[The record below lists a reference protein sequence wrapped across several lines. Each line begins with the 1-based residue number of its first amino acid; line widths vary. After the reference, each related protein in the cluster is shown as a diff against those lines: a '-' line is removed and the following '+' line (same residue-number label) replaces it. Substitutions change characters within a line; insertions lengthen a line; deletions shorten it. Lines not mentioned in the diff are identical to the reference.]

1 MEMSEEDKL
10 RIVHLMM
17 HLEVCIHACDNT
29 EGIKWFNRHKT
40 KMTMKQFVDTVLKE
54 HGHLFKAFW
63 ETPGLDMTDFV
74 RTINE
79 FGEEVSTLPL
89 MDLPEVTS
97 IIKNFKETKY
107 GKP

>member
-74 RTINE
+74 RTIDT
-79 FGEEVSTLPL
+79 FGNEVSTLPL
-89 MDLPEVTS
+89 MDLPEITAM
-97 IIKNFKETKY
+97 IKQFKENKY

>member
-1 MEMSEEDKL
+1 MKDEDKL

-29 EGIKWFNRHKT
+29 EGISWFNRHKT
-40 KMTMKQFVDTVLKE
+40 KMTMKTFVDTILKE

-74 RTINE
+74 RTITE
-79 FGEEVSTLPL
+79 FGEEASTIPL
-89 MDLPEVTS
+89 MDLPELTAM
-97 IIKNFKETKY
+97 IKNYKENKY

>member
-1 MEMSEEDKL
+1 MQDEEKL

-29 EGIKWFNRHKT
+29 ENIKWFNRQKT
-40 KMTMKQFVDTVLKE
+40 KMIMKNFVDIVLKE

-74 RTINE
+74 RTITE
-79 FGEEVSTLPL
+79 FGEVASTVPL
-89 MDLPEVTS
+89 MDLPELTAM
-97 IIKNFKETKY
+97 IKNFKETKY
-107 GKP
+107 GKQ

>member
-1 MEMSEEDKL
+1 MQDEEKL

-29 EGIKWFNRHKT
+29 ESIKWFNRQKT
-40 KMTMKQFVDTVLKE
+40 KMIMKNFVDIVLKE

-74 RTINE
+74 RTITE
-79 FGEEVSTLPL
+79 FGEVASTVPL
-89 MDLPEVTS
+89 MDLPELTAM
-97 IIKNFKETKY
+97 IKNFKETKY
-107 GKP
+107 GKQ

>member
-79 FGEEVSTLPL
+79 FGTEVSTLPL
-89 MDLPEVTS
+89 MDLLEVTAM
-97 IIKNFKETKY
+97 IKNFKETKY
-107 GKP
+107 GKQ

>member
-1 MEMSEEDKL
+1 MSEEDKL

-74 RTINE
+74 RTIDT
-79 FGEEVSTLPL
+79 FGNEVSTLPL
-89 MDLPEVTS
+89 MDLPEITAM
-97 IIKNFKETKY
+97 IKQFKENKY